1 MANPVNISF
10 ARSDSG
16 GSANL
21 YGSVTAT
28 YTRVGSTVKIV
39 ATIKVTS
46 WAGKYA
52 ALDFNGE
59 TVIRENTGTVTRTF
73 SYDNSSA
80 KTYTYPVSVYIQTAT
95 NYAGYT
101 QSYSLTIDV
110 PAAPTGSGIV
120 SQVRVNSAWKQI
132 TGMHVKVSGSWKKVN
147 DAYVKVNGAWKKC
160 VSKAT
165 ITIYGGASESVT
177 YSGPDSGTITLN
189 SSGVGTKEVTSGSYT
204 FRAALSGRTST
215 NTVTGNTS
223 IYLRPT
229 NFIYWYGV
237 EAVAFGSITG
247 NDYSPAVKRNT
258 NSITVSTYRSGQG
271 TNYRAFYTNTAVAVT
286 NYSSLKG
293 ILEGMAV
300 NGWYKL
306 GAATSRT
313 TYDASSGAAVAVNK
327 PSITTVSLSGITGNR
342 YIGIMGDSYGKAG
355 DIVATIHAIWME

>member
-1 MANPVNISF
+1 MANPVQISF

-16 GSANL
+16 GSASL

-59 TVIRENTGTVTRTF
+59 TVIRESTGTVTRTF
-73 SYDNSSA
+73 SYDNASA
-80 KTYTYPVSVYIQTAT
+80 KTYTYPVSAYIQTAT
-95 NYAGYT
+95 TYAGYT

-204 FRAALSGRTST
+204 FRAAISGRTST

-223 IYLRPT
+223 IYLRPVH
-229 NFIYWYGV
+229 FIYWYGV
-237 EAVAFGSITG
+237 EAVKFGSING
-247 NDYSPAVKRNT
+247 NDWYPTVTRNANNIAFSVSR
-258 NSITVSTYRSGQG
+258 NSNGSAYRSFM
-271 TNYRAFYTNTAVAVT
+271 TSSAVNVT

-293 ILEGMAV
+293 ILEGMGV
-300 NGWYKL
+300 NGWYQF
-306 GAATSRT
+306 GATTSATD
-313 TYDASSGAAVAVNK
+313 YEPSSGAVIAANK
-327 PSITTVSLSGITGNR
+327 PSVNTVNLSGITGNR
-342 YIGIMGDSYGKAG
+342 YIGVMGTSYAKSGEAAGK
-355 DIVATIHAIWME
+355 IHAIWME